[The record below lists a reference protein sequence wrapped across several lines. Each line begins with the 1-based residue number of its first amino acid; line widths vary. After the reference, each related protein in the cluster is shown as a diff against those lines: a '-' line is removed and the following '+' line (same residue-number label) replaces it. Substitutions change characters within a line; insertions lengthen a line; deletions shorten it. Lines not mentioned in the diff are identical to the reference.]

1 MIKLSEILNELHVIQ
16 VTGNEVDVE
25 IDGISVDSRSVSDGT
40 LFVAI
45 IGENFD
51 AHKALLDVINKGVRA
66 VVIQKDLLPE
76 QVYLQNN
83 VIKILVK
90 DTRQS
95 LAVISNIFYGKPSS
109 KLNLIGITGTKGKST
124 TAFYVRNIFKTANRK
139 NGLIGTI
146 KNIIDD
152 KEIPTKLT
160 TPESYT
166 INSLLS
172 NMVKEGVSDCVM
184 EVSSHSLALK
194 RVYGLDFDIAVFT
207 NLASDHLDYHKTRD
221 NYFEAKKILFDSL
234 KNEAVAII
242 NIDDDYGKRLAENID
257 CELITF
263 GKSVE
268 ADFRLIN
275 IEYDFSGTKFVVV
288 RNGKKIKLST
298 SLIGEFNAYNALA
311 AFVSAVVSGV
321 DIEVAQTGVETTPH
335 VPGRFEV
342 IKSNGKTVVIDYAH
356 TAGSL
361 EAALKAVRKIS
372 KPEEKVF
379 TVFGAGGDRDKT
391 KRPEMGK
398 VAEAYSDKIF
408 VTSDNPRTENPE
420 LIIEDILAGLKNKDV
435 YANPNREE
443 AIKSAVSE
451 ADENTIVLIAGKGH
465 ETYQEINGIR
475 NHFSDKEIAESAL
488 NL

>member
-221 NYFEAKKILFDSL
+221 NYFEAKKILLILL
-234 KNEAVAII
+234 KM
-242 NIDDDYGKRLAENID
+242 KRL
-257 CELITF
+257 
-263 GKSVE
+263 
-268 ADFRLIN
+268 
-275 IEYDFSGTKFVVV
+275 
-288 RNGKKIKLST
+288 
-298 SLIGEFNAYNALA
+298 
-311 AFVSAVVSGV
+311 
-321 DIEVAQTGVETTPH
+321 Q
-335 VPGRFEV
+335 
-342 IKSNGKTVVIDYAH
+342 
-356 TAGSL
+356 
-361 EAALKAVRKIS
+361 
-372 KPEEKVF
+372 
-379 TVFGAGGDRDKT
+379 
-391 KRPEMGK
+391 
-398 VAEAYSDKIF
+398 
-408 VTSDNPRTENPE
+408 
-420 LIIEDILAGLKNKDV
+420 
-435 YANPNREE
+435 
-443 AIKSAVSE
+443 
-451 ADENTIVLIAGKGH
+451 
-465 ETYQEINGIR
+465 
-475 NHFSDKEIAESAL
+475 
-488 NL
+488 